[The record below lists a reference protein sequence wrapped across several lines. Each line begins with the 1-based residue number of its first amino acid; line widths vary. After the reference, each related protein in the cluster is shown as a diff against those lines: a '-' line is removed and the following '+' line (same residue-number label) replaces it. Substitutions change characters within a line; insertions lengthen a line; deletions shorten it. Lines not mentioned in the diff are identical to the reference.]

1 MIIDTLDQADK
12 LHLGP
17 LFDKAFAWLKDPANA
32 NLAPGKHVIEVAEDG
47 TELLFAN
54 IQTYETR
61 APENCRLEYHRK
73 YADIQ
78 YLFEGNE
85 AIGYRPLTADLAETD
100 PYSDENDIG
109 FVAGEGTVI
118 PFYKDSFFVLYPQDA
133 HAPGY
138 RTPAATTVKK
148 AIMKVRLG

>member
-1 MIIDTLDQADK
+1 MIIDTLEHADK

-32 NLAPGKHVIEVAEDG
+32 TLAPGKYVIETAEDG

-54 IQTYETR
+54 IQSYATR
-61 APENCRLEYHRK
+61 APEECRLEYHRK

-78 YLFEGNE
+78 FLYEGNE
-85 AIGYRPLTADLAETD
+85 AIGYRPLTADLAETV
-100 PYSDENDIG
+100 PYSAENDIG
-109 FVAGEGTVI
+109 FVAGEGALV
-118 PFYKDSFFVLYPQDA
+118 PFYKDAFFVLFPQDA

-138 RTPAATTVKK
+138 RTSEATQVKK
-148 AIMKVRLG
+148 VVLKVML